1 MIATNNTTYDG
12 QFYKKGEE
20 IWDLGS
26 FVATTV
32 EGRVRGYEGLFADI
46 HKLPKYDD
54 LSTGSSAFCIDTGKL
69 LKYESTTKTWYE
81 PKEGGIRI

>member
-1 MIATNNTTYDG
+1 MIAENNTTYDG

-32 EGRVRGYEGLFADI
+32 EGRVRGYEGLLQIFTNCRNTMI
-46 HKLPKYDD
+46 
-54 LSTGSSAFCIDTGKL
+54 
-69 LKYESTTKTWYE
+69 
-81 PKEGGIRI
+81 